1 MPTSLE
7 ILGFSAATSALLR
20 YLAPSHSIGLF
31 LTTFTLYITLWTS
44 SAIWAILVYPRFFSP
59 LRDIPTPPDNH
70 WFYGQT
76 RRIMRD
82 RNGGPQQ
89 DWEENVPNDGLIR
102 YSMWFQERVLVTTP
116 KVLGEVLVTKNYEF
130 IKPRQLRNGLGRIL
144 GIGILLAEGDEHK
157 RQRKDLMPAFAYRH
171 VKDLYPVFW
180 SKSNELIECLRVAT
194 SASAQPVSPEK
205 QSPAVVAASTPNT
218 PVHAPG
224 TIDVGHWAS
233 RATLDIIGLSGMGR
247 DFNSLADPS
256 NALNKHYQAVF
267 TPGRVGRALQILGA
281 LLPFWLLS
289 RLPVKRNH
297 EMNAA
302 SAYIKQTCRELIQHK
317 RKAMQEK
324 GETSKDILSVALSS
338 GNFTDEELVNQMMT
352 FLVAGHETT
361 ATSTI
366 WAIFLLCRHPEAQA
380 KLRAEVRSLLPSPS
394 SPITATQLDSC
405 HYLHAVCSEVLRLY
419 SPVSMTL
426 RIADKDATL
435 NGHFIPADTTIIL
448 APWATNNSKKL
459 WGEDAHE
466 FKPERW
472 LDADG
477 KANNKGGADSNFSFL
492 TFLHGP
498 RRYTTPYPPPRSIL
512 IAVHLLTKVISC
524 IGQKFAQAEFAC
536 IVAAWVGTFE
546 TTFEENSPLATGEPE
561 IKGGI
566 TSKPKGGLWVNLKE
580 VPGW

>member
-20 YLAPSHSIGLF
+20 YLAPSYSIGLF
-31 LTTFTLYITLWTS
+31 LTTFTLYITLWAS
-44 SAIWAILVYPRFFSP
+44 SAIWAIFIYPRFFSP

-70 WFYGQT
+70 WFWGQT

-89 DWEENVPNDGLIR
+89 VWEETVPNDGLIR

-144 GIGILLAEGDEHK
+144 GVGILLAEGDEHK

-180 SKSNELIECLRVAT
+180 SKSNELIECLKVAT
-194 SASAQPVSPEK
+194 STPSPTQSPEK
-205 QSPAVVAASTPNT
+205 QSPVAVAPTPAT

-247 DFNSLADPS
+247 DFNSLADPT
-256 NALNKHYQAVF
+256 NILNKHYQSVF
-267 TPGRVGRALQILGA
+267 EPGSVGRALQILGA
-281 LLPFWLLS
+281 FLPFWLLS

-297 EMNAA
+297 QMNAA

-317 RKAMQEK
+317 RKVMQEK

-380 KLRAEVRSLLPSPS
+380 KLREEVRSLLPSPS

-448 APWATNNSKKL
+448 APWAINNSKKL
-459 WGEDAHE
+459 WGEDAHD

-498 RRYTTPYPPPRSIL
+498 R
-512 IAVHLLTKVISC
+512 SC

-546 TTFEENSPLATGEPE
+546 TSFEENSLLATGEPE